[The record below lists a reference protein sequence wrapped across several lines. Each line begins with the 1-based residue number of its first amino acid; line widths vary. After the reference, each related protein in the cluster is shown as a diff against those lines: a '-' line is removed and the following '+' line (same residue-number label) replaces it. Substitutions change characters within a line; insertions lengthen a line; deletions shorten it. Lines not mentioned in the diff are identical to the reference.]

1 MIPYGVHF
9 NMPAETYHKFPGAS
23 ASKLKAFHRTT
34 PAHARVMLE
43 EPFEQTPYTLMGTL
57 IHGWSLEGKLPRL
70 AVQPDEYAPG
80 KKWNYNANEC
90 TRWRSEQNDAG
101 KIIIKKDEMRRVQG
115 MVNGLFMHVEV
126 YEMILRAE
134 CEVSVITH
142 DQTNDIPFR
151 CRMDIVPNGL
161 PYLADI
167 KCVSDITDRGLTRN
181 AYDSGWHIQAAAY
194 LAVWNS
200 QCGTED
206 RRTGFRFIC
215 VENEAP
221 FSVRWFECS
230 ERFLS
235 EGAQDMARYLKL
247 YAECTRTGI
256 WPGYPSECQTLDLP
270 GYVKGEL

>member
-1 MIPYGVHF
+1 MIPYGVHY
-9 NMPAETYHKFPGAS
+9 NMPAEAYHALPGAS
-23 ASKLKAFHRTT
+23 ASKLKAFHNTT
-34 PAHARVMLE
+34 PAHARVKLE
-43 EPFEQTPYTLMGTL
+43 EPFEPTPYTLMGTL
-57 IHGWSLEGKLPRL
+57 VHDWLLEGFKSKFR
-70 AVQPDEYAPG
+70 VVEQPAEYAPG
-80 KKWNYNANEC
+80 KKWKSDVKACIE
-90 TRWRSEQNDAG
+90 WKAEQVAAG
-101 KIIIKKDEMRRVQG
+101 RIIVKKDEMRRVQG
-115 MVNGLFMHVEV
+115 MVNALWSHDEVFHVIE
-126 YEMILRAE
+126 EAKR
-134 CEVSVITH
+134 EVSVIAH

-206 RRTGFRFIC
+206 RRTGFRFIA

-230 ERFLS
+230 EAFLS
-235 EGAQDMARYLKL
+235 KGAEDMARYLKL

-256 WPGYPSECQTLDLP
+256 WPGYPSEVQTLDLP
-270 GYVKGEL
+270 GYVRE

>member
-9 NMPAETYHKFPGAS
+9 NMPAETYHKLPGAS

-34 PAHARVMLE
+34 PAHARVKLE

-57 IHGWSLEGKLPRL
+57 VHNWHLEGFSLKQRL
-70 AVQPDEYAPG
+70 AEQPETYEPG
-80 KKWNYNANEC
+80 KKWTYNSNACKE
-90 TRWRSEQNDAG
+90 WRAEQLAAG
-101 KIIIKKDEMRRVQG
+101 KIIVKKSEYDRVQE
-115 MVNGLFMHVEV
+115 MVYGIRNHEEIYNLTIE
-126 YEMILRAE
+126 AKT
-134 CEVSVITH
+134 EVSVITH

-167 KCVSDITDRGLTRN
+167 KCVSDITDRGLTLN
-181 AYDSGWHIQAAAY
+181 AYDSGWHIHAAAY

-270 GYVKGEL
+270 GYIQ